1 MFFLCSLLIITW
13 SYFECQDE
21 PEKSKNS
28 KKKKRKKSSKKS
40 LVKSSSDCGKS
51 NMVKFHE
58 TL

>member
-21 PEKSKNS
+21 PIKSS
-28 KKKKRKKSSKKS
+28 KKKKRKKSQKNLKKNSKI
-40 LVKSSSDCGKS
+40 S
-51 NMVKFHE
+51 NQIKFHE